1 MKRYLKFIAEVLAT
15 VLTVVAASLAGDNSI
30 DKSEWINVVIL
41 GLGAVAVL
49 GAGNLPAGVWAYT
62 KVIVAGATAG
72 AVFLQSTIS
81 DGVTTAEWVQ
91 FLLAIA
97 GAVGVFAVRG
107 PVVQPVTRLGQ
118 PQV

>member
-1 MKRYLKFIAEVLAT
+1 
-15 VLTVVAASLAGDNSI
+15 
-30 DKSEWINVVIL
+30 
-41 GLGAVAVL
+41 
-49 GAGNLPAGVWAYT
+49 
-62 KVIVAGATAG
+62 VAGATAG